1 MFKWR
6 RCVGKSPFSD
16 RPNKDK
22 CNALENIVGSIIKLV
37 SVSLVAVLLAACG
50 DKQPAGEQ
58 GVGNVEAEA
67 QSTAQPTA
75 QPTVANVTTDTL
87 LAATETPEQWQTYGG
102 SYDETRH
109 SSLSQINRDTL
120 SDLGVAWVYDMQKPR
135 GVEATPIVVDGVM
148 YVSGSWSVVYALDA
162 RTGKELWVYD
172 PKVSGDAAAKGC
184 CDVVNRGVAVYEG
197 KVFIG
202 VFDGRLE
209 ALDAKTG
216 ELVWSQ
222 VTVDQSKPYTITG
235 APRVVK
241 DKVIIGNGGA
251 ELGVR
256 GYVTAYDTETGDLV
270 WRFYTV
276 PNPEKKPDGAVSD
289 AILAKL
295 ANDTWG
301 DTGAWTTDGGGGT
314 VWDAIV
320 YDSVND
326 QVLLGVGNGSPW
338 NASIRDPD
346 SNGDNLF
353 ISSILAVDADTGVYR
368 WHYQTTPRDMWDY
381 TATQPMI
388 LANLPLG
395 ENGSPLRVVMQAPKN
410 GFFYVLE
417 AATGQLISADA
428 FAEMNWATGVDEN
441 GRPIEVPEARNLD
454 EDYAVL
460 PGPTGAHNW
469 HPMSYSPDT
478 GLVYIPTNTWP
489 FLYSRPDPENL
500 VESNWNVGYRE
511 DAGWPLEIPEGAI
524 EGMRS
529 IGGGSLLAWD
539 PVKGQAR
546 WAVPFPVP
554 FNGGTLSVASGLIFQ
569 ANKGGELVAYDAETG
584 ERVWS
589 HGLVGGPGAAPMT
602 YEVDGEQYITILSG
616 WGSTIAM
623 VYGVVFE
630 DAVAPEM
637 GRVITFKLGANGELP
652 KPLDS
657 GIVKS
662 PKAPPLGDEAMQMQ
676 GLTLFAANC
685 QWCHGAFAISSGVL
699 PDLRWSAVV
708 GSEASWDAVV
718 REGALSSR
726 GMVSVGARLDKT
738 ETDAIRAYVLKQ
750 AWDAVSRG
758 EAVAAVSD

>member
-1 MFKWR
+1 M
-6 RCVGKSPFSD
+6 KSMINLLGISFT
-16 RPNKDK
+16 
-22 CNALENIVGSIIKLV
+22 AILLV
-37 SVSLVAVLLAACG
+37 ACG
-50 DKQPAGEQ
+50 DKQDASGQSASASDPNTQ
-58 GVGNVEAEA
+58 SMA
-67 QSTAQPTA
+67 QAR
-75 QPTVANVTTDTL
+75 VADVTTDSL
-87 LAATETPEQWQTYGG
+87 LAAAATPDQWLTYGG

-120 SDLGVAWVYDMQKPR
+120 SDLGIGWVYDMKKPR
-135 GVEATPIVVDGVM
+135 GVEATPLVVDGVM

-162 RTGKELWVYD
+162 RTGEELWVYD
-172 PKVSGDAAAKGC
+172 PKVPGAAAAKGC

-209 ALDAKTG
+209 ALDAQTG
-216 ELVWSQ
+216 ELVWSN

-256 GYVTAYDTETGDLV
+256 GYVTAYDTDTGDLV

-301 DTGAWTTDGGGGT
+301 NTGAWTTDGGGGT

-326 QVLLGVGNGSPW
+326 QVLLGIGNGSPW
-338 NASIRDPD
+338 NAKIRDPD
-346 SNGDNLF
+346 SDGDNLF
-353 ISSILAVDADTGVYR
+353 ISSILAVDADTGEYR

-395 ENGSPLRVVMQAPKN
+395 ENGAPLRVVMQAPKN

-417 AATGQLISADA
+417 AATGRLISADA
-428 FAEMNWATGVDEN
+428 FTEMNWATGIDED
-441 GRPIEVPEARNLD
+441 GRPIEVPAARNLD
-454 EDYAVL
+454 EAYPVL

-469 HPMSYSPDT
+469 HPMSYSEDS
-478 GLVYIPTNTWP
+478 GLVYIPTNIWP
-489 FLYSRPDPENL
+489 LLYSRPDPENP
-500 VESNWNVGYRE
+500 VKSNWNIGYRE
-511 DAGWPLEIPEGAI
+511 DAGWPLALPEGAI
-524 EGMRS
+524 ESIRG

-539 PVKGQAR
+539 PVKGEAR

-554 FNGGTLSVASGLIFQ
+554 FNGGTLSVASGLVFQ

-623 VYGVVFE
+623 VYGLVFD
-630 DAVAPEM
+630 DAIGPEM
-637 GRVITFKLGANGELP
+637 GRVITFKLGGNGMLP
-652 KPLDS
+652 KPLET
-657 GIVKS
+657 GIVRS
-662 PKAPPLGDEAMQMQ
+662 PKAPLLGNEAQQ
-676 GLTLFAANC
+676 ILGLTLFAANC

-699 PDLRWSAVV
+699 PDLRWSAIV
-708 GSEASWDAVV
+708 GAEESWDAVV

-726 GMVSVGARLDKT
+726 GMVSVDDTLDKT

-750 AWDAVSRG
+750 AWDAVARG
-758 EAVAAVSD
+758 DAQAPAEQ

>member
-1 MFKWR
+1 MKSIFKLL
-6 RCVGKSPFSD
+6 G
-16 RPNKDK
+16 
-22 CNALENIVGSIIKLV
+22 
-37 SVSLVAVLLAACG
+37 VSLAVTLLIGCG
-50 DKQPAGEQ
+50 DKQAAPEQ
-58 GVGNVEAEA
+58 SAISVESDKQVMAE
-67 QSTAQPTA
+67 PK
-75 QPTVANVTTDTL
+75 VANVTTDSL
-87 LAATETPEQWQTYGG
+87 LAAAETPDQWQTYGG
-102 SYDETRH
+102 TYDEARH

-120 SDLGVAWVYDMQKPR
+120 SELGIGWVYDMKKPR

-162 RTGKELWVYD
+162 RTGEELWVYD
-172 PKVSGDAAAKGC
+172 PKVPGAAAAKGC

-216 ELVWSQ
+216 ALVWSQ

-256 GYVTAYDTETGDLV
+256 GYVTAYDTNSGDLV

-346 SNGDNLF
+346 SDGDNLF
-353 ISSILAVDADTGVYR
+353 ISSILAVDADTGEYR

-388 LANLPLG
+388 LASLPLG
-395 ENGSPLRVVMQAPKN
+395 ENGAPLRVVMQAPKN
-410 GFFYVLE
+410 GFFYILD

-441 GRPIEVPEARNLD
+441 GRPIEVPAARSLD

-489 FLYSRPDPENL
+489 FIYSRPDPENP

-524 EGMRS
+524 EGMRG

-539 PVKGQAR
+539 PLKGEAR

-569 ANKGGELVAYDAETG
+569 ANKGGELVAYNAETG

-637 GRVITFKLGANGELP
+637 GRVITFKLGGDGELP
-652 KPLDS
+652 KPLES
-657 GIVKS
+657 GIVRS
-662 PKAPPLGDEAMQMQ
+662 PKAPLLGDQAQQ
-676 GLTLFAANC
+676 ALGLTLFAANC

-699 PDLRWSAVV
+699 PDLRWSAIV

-718 REGALSSR
+718 REGALSNS
-726 GMVSVGARLDKT
+726 GMVSVAGRLDKR
-738 ETDAIRAYVLKQ
+738 ETDAVRAYILKQ
-750 AWDAVSRG
+750 AWDAVARG
-758 EAVAAVSD
+758 EADAPEIE